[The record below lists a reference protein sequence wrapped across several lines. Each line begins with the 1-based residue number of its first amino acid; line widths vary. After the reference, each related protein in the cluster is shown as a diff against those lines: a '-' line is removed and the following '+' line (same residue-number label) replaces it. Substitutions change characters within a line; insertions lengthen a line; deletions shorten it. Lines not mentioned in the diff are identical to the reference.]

1 MAGKASPRS
10 DVTVEVEGVRLPV
23 RVRRNARARR
33 VILRVAGSGD
43 GLLLTLPTGVPLA
56 DGLALV
62 ERERAWI
69 AGRLRVIPPRQPF
82 ADGVLIPFLGDPHLI
97 RHRPDRARGVVRNTG
112 AIEVGGEA
120 ELLPARLTRWLR
132 SAALRELSERSA
144 SKANRLGKPIRG
156 IRVREMRSRWGS
168 CSARG
173 DLSYNWRLVMAPS
186 FVIDYVAAH
195 EVAHLA
201 WRNHGEAF
209 WATVATL
216 TSGVPVAR
224 RWLRTDG
231 NRLLAYG

>member
-1 MAGKASPRS
+1 MPSSAAPTAE
-10 DVTVEVEGVRLPV
+10 VTVEVDGVRLPV
-23 RVRRNARARR
+23 RIRRNPRARR
-33 VILRVAGSGD
+33 VVLRIVGTGD
-43 GLLLTLPTGVPLA
+43 GLALTLPNGVPIA

-69 AGRLRVIPPRQPF
+69 AARLRVIPPRQPF
-82 ADGVLIPFLGDPHLI
+82 ADGVLIPFLGEPHLI
-97 RHRPDRARGVVRNTG
+97 RHRPDRARGVVRHGG
-112 AIEVGGEA
+112 AFEVGGDA
-120 ELLPARLTRWLR
+120 ELLSARLTRWLR
-132 SAALRELSERSA
+132 AAALSELSARSA

-168 CSARG
+168 CSAHG

-201 WRNHGEAF
+201 WHNHGEAF

-216 TSGVPVAR
+216 TSGVPLAR

-231 NRLLAYG
+231 SRLLAYG